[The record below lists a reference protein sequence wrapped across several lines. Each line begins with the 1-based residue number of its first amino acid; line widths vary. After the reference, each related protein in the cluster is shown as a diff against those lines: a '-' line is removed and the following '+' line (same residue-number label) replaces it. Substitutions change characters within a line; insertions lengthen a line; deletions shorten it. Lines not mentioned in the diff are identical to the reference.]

1 MTLKNY
7 LTSLRGKSV
16 AVVGAGL
23 SNRPLIPL
31 LTQAGADVTI
41 YDQSSKSALGDFYR
55 KCTED
60 GVKFHLGEDYLDGLA
75 GDIIFRTPGVLPTE
89 PALVRAAANGAVL
102 TSEME
107 LFLSLCPCR
116 VLAVTGSAGK
126 TTTSSILATLM
137 KNAGYK
143 VWLGGNIGHP
153 LLAETDEIAPDDVA
167 VLELSS
173 FQLHSM
179 TCAPD
184 VAVITNL
191 SPNHLD
197 KHGTMEDYISAKKQI
212 FLHQTPKER
221 LVLNRDDALTAA
233 CAQEARCPVRWFSRR
248 ETPEDGVFL
257 REDGMICLYKD
268 GEAVPVVSASVL
280 KIPGLHN
287 VDNMM
292 AAFAA
297 AWDMVPVDVM
307 EQTARTFSGVP
318 HRLEVVGVRHGA
330 TFINDSIATSPDR
343 TIAGL
348 ACFREK
354 VILIAGGKDKGLP
367 FDDLGEAICTHVK
380 SLYLTGWTAEKIKT
394 AVENAPSYVP
404 GCPEIHV
411 IGDFAQTVQAAAEE
425 ADCGDTVLLSPAC
438 TSFDCF
444 KNFEERGDAFR
455 RIISEME

>member
-1 MTLKNY
+1 M
-7 LTSLRGKSV
+7 

-31 LTQAGADVTI
+31 LTQAGADVTV
-41 YDQSSKSALGDFYR
+41 YDQYSPEALGDFYI
-55 KCTED
+55 KCTEE
-60 GVKFHLGEDYLDGLA
+60 GIKFHLGEDYLDDLA

-89 PALVRAAANGAVL
+89 PALVRAVAEGAVL

-126 TTTSSILATLM
+126 TTTSSILAALL

-153 LLAETDEIAPDDVA
+153 LLAETDGITPDDVA

-212 FLHQTPKER
+212 FRHQTSKGK
-221 LVLNRDDALTAA
+221 LILNRDDTLTAA
-233 CAQEARCPVRWFSRR
+233 FAREALCPVRWFSRR
-248 ETPEDGVFL
+248 ETPESGVFL
-257 REDGMICLYKD
+257 REDGMICLQKD
-268 GEAVPVVSASVL
+268 GETVPIVSAAAL
-280 KIPGLHN
+280 KIPGNHN
-287 VDNMM
+287 IDNMM

-297 AWDMVPVDVM
+297 ACDMVPLEVM
-307 EQTARTFSGVP
+307 GQTARTFSGVP
-318 HRLEVVGVRHGA
+318 HRLETVGIYHGV

-343 TIAGL
+343 TMAGL
-348 ACFREK
+348 DCFQEK

-367 FDDLGEAICTHVK
+367 FGELGEAVCAHVK

-394 AVENAPSYVP
+394 AVENAPSYAP
-404 GCPEIHV
+404 GSPEIHV
-411 IGDFAQTVQAAAEE
+411 IEDFSETVRAAAQE
-425 ADCGDTVLLSPAC
+425 ASPGDTVLLSPAC
-438 TSFDCF
+438 TSFDHF
-444 KNFEERGDAFR
+444 KNFEERGNAFR
-455 RIISEME
+455 QIIMEME